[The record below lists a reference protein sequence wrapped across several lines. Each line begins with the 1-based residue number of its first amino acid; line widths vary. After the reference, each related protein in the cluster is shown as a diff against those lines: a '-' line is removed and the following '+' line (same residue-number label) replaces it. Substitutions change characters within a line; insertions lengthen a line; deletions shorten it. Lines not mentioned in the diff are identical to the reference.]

1 MNELEYNIE
10 VLCTCYSLEELE
22 KQCKRLC
29 DGISDKGSNDLIN
42 NVSIEV
48 LNQAISCYDKEE
60 YVHIRRE
67 MKENRVKHGIV
78 WNELY

>member
-10 VLCTCYSLEELE
+10 VLCTCYSLKELE
-22 KQCKRLC
+22 KQCKREC
-29 DGISDKGSNDLIN
+29 DGISDIGSNDLIN
-42 NVSIEV
+42 NVSIEI
-48 LNQAISCYDKEE
+48 LKQATSCYDKEE

-78 WNELY
+78 